1 MTQIETLQDRIER
14 LQREQRY
21 LADDIEDLRE
31 QMEEEKQIDQLYM
44 EE

>member
-1 MTQIETLQDRIER
+1 MTQIETLEDRIER

-31 QMEEEKQIDQLYM
+31 KIEEEKQVQELYM
-44 EE
+44 EQ

>member
-1 MTQIETLQDRIER
+1 MTHIETLQDRITR
-14 LQREQRY
+14 LEREQRY

-31 QMEEEKQIDQLYM
+31 KIEEEKQVDQLYM